1 MKSGTPTKTERQ
13 TKSSM
18 LIALDSEGGVVAV
31 AKDAARIVE
40 PAGSMEVEVLSVLCS
55 RGREAHEYDAE
66 SLEETGG
73 HFLAPVAEE
82 IFTALHH
89 RDVAEEF
96 AVIKDGDFDGLFIH
110 SFDQE
115 AIATEGKYLAKDNFL
130 FFAEVF
136 REAGLHFLAALCERL
151 LHFVS
156 PFGLRGYRDGD
167 RLGLVTLNH
176 SGNKPVNTETVT
188 KLYTETVT

>member
-31 AKDAARIVE
+31 AKDSARIVE
-40 PAGSMEVEVLSVLCS
+40 PAGAMEFQAQAALFA

-66 SLEETGG
+66 GLEEAGG

-82 IFTALHH
+82 IFTALDHS
-89 RDVAEEF
+89 DVAEEF
-96 AVIKDGDFDGLFIH
+96 AVIKDGDFDGLFLH

-115 AIATEGKYLAKDNFL
+115 AVATERKFLTDDNFL
-130 FFAEVF
+130 FFAEIF

-156 PFGLRGYRDGD
+156 PIFF
-167 RLGLVTLNH
+167 
-176 SGNKPVNTETVT
+176 TV
-188 KLYTETVT
+188 